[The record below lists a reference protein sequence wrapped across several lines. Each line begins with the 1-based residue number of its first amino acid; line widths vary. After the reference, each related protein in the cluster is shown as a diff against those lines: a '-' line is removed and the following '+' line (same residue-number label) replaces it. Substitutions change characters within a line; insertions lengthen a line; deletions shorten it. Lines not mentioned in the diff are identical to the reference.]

1 MTEPARHIL
10 PNGCAGAATV
20 LRSRKVFEAR
30 DPTDYYSLGRAQL
43 SVPKYSNHFDT
54 IWVGCVAQMES
65 STMTERIPETSTAS
79 FSTTT
84 ATKVTPSGISRLQH
98 STSLAERNDQ
108 RHDDDATSYS
118 SASDRS
124 EASAVL
130 YSDDIDFGTT
140 EEDSK
145 SSLPPF
151 HFTPI
156 DISHNASSAGTMLRS
171 RANSSSSVVVVGGGG
186 SRSRTTSYTDVEMQ
200 QQQNSAALA
209 SGSFRGNGQRRSL
222 IHSTGLQSPSFH
234 RATVSVKNNS
244 SPRSV
249 TARTTLPPTA
259 LAKRTMDWVQSRRVP
274 VYLVRKYFKR
284 NSFAR
289 RSASTAPNDHA
300 ATAAL
305 AEEDD
310 VVYWISGLD
319 RVFLSHPSA
328 ISSSSS
334 SGTNGTKGNGSCA
347 DHVRIAGLQP
357 PRYLWYMV
365 SGALCDVVQL
375 TLLATLYRLAI
386 GIPDRAALCWCLAFV
401 LSIPVRHT
409 CHRYLVFGDYVGG
422 YRQSLLRMY
431 AGYSVT
437 IVLSTL
443 FNFVMARMFVHSTL
457 LHLSIL
463 TMLWTGVANYFILKY
478 FWKVSGSTTTAAT
491 SSSANSVSA

>member
-1 MTEPARHIL
+1 
-10 PNGCAGAATV
+10 V
-20 LRSRKVFEAR
+20 
-30 DPTDYYSLGRAQL
+30 
-43 SVPKYSNHFDT
+43 
-54 IWVGCVAQMES
+54 VG
-65 STMTERIPETSTAS
+65 
-79 FSTTT
+79 
-84 ATKVTPSGISRLQH
+84 H
-98 STSLAERNDQ
+98 DQ

-145 SSLPPF
+145 SSFPPF
-151 HFTPI
+151 HFAPL
-156 DISHNASSAGTMLRS
+156 DFVPSHGANAAAGATMLRS
-171 RANSSSSVVVVGGGG
+171 RANSSSSVVVVGGGGGGG

-200 QQQNSAALA
+200 QQQTNSAVAT
-209 SGSFRGNGQRRSL
+209 SGSFRGNSQRRSL
-222 IHSTGLQSPSFH
+222 IHSSGLQSPSFH
-234 RATVSVKNNS
+234 RSTGISIKTNS
-244 SPRSV
+244 SPRSI
-249 TARTTLPPTA
+249 TARATLPST
-259 LAKRTMDWVQSRRVP
+259 LAKRTIDWVQSRRVP

-284 NSFAR
+284 NSPAR
-289 RSASTAPNDHA
+289 RSATTAQNVHHA
-300 ATAAL
+300 ATTTL

-310 VVYWISGLD
+310 VVHWISGLD

-328 ISSSSS
+328 SN
-334 SGTNGTKGNGSCA
+334 GTNGTKGNGSCA

-401 LSIPVRHT
+401 LSIPVRHV

-443 FNFVMARMFVHSTL
+443 FNFVMARLCIPRYCTCRF
-457 LHLSIL
+457 
-463 TMLWTGVANYFILKY
+463 
-478 FWKVSGSTTTAAT
+478 
-491 SSSANSVSA
+491 